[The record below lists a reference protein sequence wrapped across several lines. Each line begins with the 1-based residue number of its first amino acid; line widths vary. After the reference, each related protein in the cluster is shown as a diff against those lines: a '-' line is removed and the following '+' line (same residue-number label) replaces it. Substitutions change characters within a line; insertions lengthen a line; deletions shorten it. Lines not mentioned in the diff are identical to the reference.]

1 MMMLVCTRAYH
12 LVAHNLILGRSFH
25 FLEMSRS
32 SLCCSLL
39 LQLLLIVACL
49 SPLVQ
54 SFSQGAPTKM
64 GIVASKNKSE
74 GASSQKEKKQEQ
86 QDVGQPA
93 PPADTNDEKKQPS
106 KSALKKA
113 AKTNHKWKAYVA
125 EFKSQ
130 VLDEAYISAPIR
142 ANIIEASELYPKSES
157 STQECLLPGSHKH
170 LGGAYDPTDGCI
182 YGVPANSKAV
192 LCLYPDTK
200 DGGDGSSYKMTSI
213 PLPDS
218 VKNTQMKWLRGIFQG
233 GYLWA
238 IPAWANAVLCVDVD
252 AFWGRREADGDIVKL
267 LDLPE
272 EHPKGMTWQWHGAG
286 INKQKDAIYCI
297 PSNAQKV
304 LKVDLKTKTTSL
316 IPIDYDEA
324 KYPSFKIDLS
334 NKFYGG
340 ILGEDNC
347 VYGVPYRS
355 CAVLRI
361 DCDNDS
367 ASLVGPDYGVAGYNW
382 HGGIQIGGKIY
393 AHPSHADDLVL
404 VINTNPDCPRDE
416 ICTELPIKRAE
427 YDKDDRKNFK
437 WLGGSVGADGNIYC
451 PACDTSSILRIDTKT
466 DECTTFGFAGKMK
479 NKWQGGVYSPSDQC
493 IYCIPASGHHILR
506 IYTGTDVEGEKP
518 VQLLGEVPKH
528 KDKWQGG
535 HVGLDGRLY
544 FIPENGYRVMKV
556 TPPKQP
562 PKIVDGKLPDGDVL
576 VEYM

>member
-1 MMMLVCTRAYH
+1 MISTAHLLAVHYSHAEIMSSSRA
-12 LVAHNLILGRSFH
+12 
-25 FLEMSRS
+25 
-32 SLCCSLL
+32 L
-39 LQLLLIVACL
+39 LQLLLVAAYI
-49 SPLVQ
+49 SPQVQ
-54 SFSQGAPTKM
+54 SFTRDISIKM
-64 GIVASKNKSE
+64 GTCISQNKSN
-74 GASSQKEKKQEQ
+74 GAVANVDGEKQQQQQEHE
-86 QDVGQPA
+86 VS
-93 PPADTNDEKKQPS
+93 KQPS

-113 AKTNHKWKAYVA
+113 AKQNHKWKALVA
-125 EFKSQ
+125 EYKSQ
-130 VLDEAYISAPIR
+130 VLDKAYISPPIR
-142 ANIIEASELYPKSES
+142 ANIIEAAELYPKSES

-192 LCLYPDTK
+192 LCLYPDSK
-200 DGGDGSSYKMTSI
+200 DGSSYKMTSI

-238 IPAWANAVLCVDVD
+238 IPAWADAVLCVDVD
-252 AFWGRREADGDIVKL
+252 AFWGRREADGDIVKIL
-267 LDLPE
+267 PLPE

-286 INKQKDAIYCI
+286 INKQKTAIYCI

-304 LKVDLKTKTTSL
+304 LKVDLETKTTSL
-316 IPIDYDEA
+316 IPINYDEE

-404 VINTNPDCPRDE
+404 VINTNPDCPKEE

-479 NKWQGGVYSPSDQC
+479 NKWQGGVYSPSDKC
-493 IYCIPASGHHILR
+493 IYCIPASGLQILR
-506 IYTGTDVEGEKP
+506 IYTDTDIQGENP
-518 VQLLGEVPKH
+518 VQLLGALPIH

-556 TPPKQP
+556 TPPKEP
-562 PKIVDGKLPDGDVL
+562 PKIIDGKLPEGDVL

>member
-1 MMMLVCTRAYH
+1 
-12 LVAHNLILGRSFH
+12 
-25 FLEMSRS
+25 
-32 SLCCSLL
+32 
-39 LQLLLIVACL
+39 
-49 SPLVQ
+49 
-54 SFSQGAPTKM
+54 M
-64 GIVASKNKSE
+64 GISASKNKGKRAGDGGGE
-74 GASSQKEKKQEQ
+74 QK
-86 QDVGQPA
+86 
-93 PPADTNDEKKQPS
+93 PS

-113 AKTNHKWKAYVA
+113 AKQNHKWKAAVA
-125 EFKSQ
+125 DFKSQ
-130 VLDEAYISAPIR
+130 VLDPAYISLPIR
-142 ANIIEASELYPKSES
+142 ANIIEAAELYPKSQS

-192 LCLYPDTK
+192 LCLYPDSK
-200 DGGDGSSYKMTSI
+200 DGGDGSNYKMTSI

-238 IPAWANAVLCVDVD
+238 IPAWADAVLCVDID

-267 LDLPE
+267 ISLPD
-272 EHPKGMTWQWHGAG
+272 EHPKGRWQWHGAG
-286 INKQKDAIYCI
+286 INKQKTAIFCI
-297 PSNAQKV
+297 PSNAQEV

-316 IPIDYDEA
+316 IPIDYDEE

-367 ASLVGPDYGVAGYNW
+367 AELVGPDYGVAGYNW
-382 HGGIQIGGKIY
+382 HGGIQINGKIY

-404 VINTNPDCPRDE
+404 VINTNPACPREE
-416 ICTELPIKRAE
+416 ICSELPIRRAT
-427 YDKDDRKNFK
+427 YDKDTRRNFK
-437 WLGGSVGADGNIYC
+437 WLGGSVGNDGNIYC
-451 PACDTSSILRIDTKT
+451 PACDTSSILKIDTKT
-466 DECTTFGFAGKMK
+466 DECTTFGFAGKLK
-479 NKWQGGVYSPSDQC
+479 NKWQGGILSPSDQC
-493 IYCIPASGHHILR
+493 IYCIPADGREILR
-506 IYTGTDVEGEKP
+506 IFTGPDVEGENP
-518 VQLLGEVPKH
+518 IQLLGEVPQH
-528 KDKWQGG
+528 KDKYQGG
-535 HVGLDGRLY
+535 HCALDGRLY
-544 FIPENGYRVMKV
+544 FIPENGYRVMMV

-562 PKIVDGKLPDGDVL
+562 PTIIDGKLPEGDVL

>member
-1 MMMLVCTRAYH
+1 M
-12 LVAHNLILGRSFH
+12 
-25 FLEMSRS
+25 
-32 SLCCSLL
+32 L
-39 LQLLLIVACL
+39 LQLLILVVCL
-49 SPLVQ
+49 SPPVQ
-54 SFSQGAPTKM
+54 PFSQDISPEM
-64 GIVASKNKSE
+64 GIGASKNKSK
-74 GASSQKEKKQEQ
+74 GASSQKDEEQQQQQQ
-86 QDVGQPA
+86 QDVGQPSN
-93 PPADTNDEKKQPS
+93 PADTNDEKKQPS

-113 AKTNHKWKAYVA
+113 AKTNYKWKAYVA

-130 VLDEAYISAPIR
+130 VLDEAYISPPIR

-238 IPAWANAVLCVDVD
+238 IPAWADAVLCVDVD
-252 AFWGRREADGDIVKL
+252 AFWGRREADGEIVKL

-316 IPIDYDEA
+316 IPIDYDGS

-404 VINTNPDCPRDE
+404 VINTNPDCPREE

-479 NKWQGGVYSPSDQC
+479 NKWQGGVYSPSDEC

-506 IYTGTDVEGEKP
+506 IYTGTNIEGEKP

-556 TPPKQP
+556 TPPKLP
-562 PKIVDGKLPDGDVL
+562 PKIIDGKLPEGDVL

>member
-1 MMMLVCTRAYH
+1 M
-12 LVAHNLILGRSFH
+12 
-25 FLEMSRS
+25 
-32 SLCCSLL
+32 L
-39 LQLLLIVACL
+39 LQLLLLVASL

-54 SFSQGAPTKM
+54 PFSQDTSTKM
-64 GIVASKNKSE
+64 GIGASKNKST
-74 GASSQKEKKQEQ
+74 G
-86 QDVGQPA
+86 D
-93 PPADTNDEKKQPS
+93 DEKKQQS

-125 EFKSQ
+125 DFKSQ
-130 VLDEAYISAPIR
+130 VLDEAYISPPIR
-142 ANIIEASELYPKSES
+142 ANIIEAAELYPKSES

-192 LCLYPDTK
+192 LCLYPDSK
-200 DGGDGSSYKMTSI
+200 DGGDGSAYKMTSI
-213 PLPDS
+213 PLPNS

-238 IPAWANAVLCVDVD
+238 IPAWADAVLCVDVD

-304 LKVDLKTKTTSL
+304 LKVDLKTKITSL

-324 KYPSFKIDLS
+324 KYPSFRIDLA

-367 ASLVGPDYGVAGYNW
+367 ASLVGPDYGVSGYNW
-382 HGGIQIGGKIY
+382 HGGIQIGGRFMLTQVMPTTSSLLSIPIQTAHKRKSAQSYRSSAPSMTRTTERTSNGSGGLWVLMAIY
-393 AHPSHADDLVL
+393 TVLL
-404 VINTNPDCPRDE
+404 VI
-416 ICTELPIKRAE
+416 RAQ
-427 YDKDDRKNFK
+427 Y
-437 WLGGSVGADGNIYC
+437 
-451 PACDTSSILRIDTKT
+451 
-466 DECTTFGFAGKMK
+466 
-479 NKWQGGVYSPSDQC
+479 
-493 IYCIPASGHHILR
+493 
-506 IYTGTDVEGEKP
+506 
-518 VQLLGEVPKH
+518 
-528 KDKWQGG
+528 
-535 HVGLDGRLY
+535 
-544 FIPENGYRVMKV
+544 
-556 TPPKQP
+556 
-562 PKIVDGKLPDGDVL
+562 
-576 VEYM
+576 